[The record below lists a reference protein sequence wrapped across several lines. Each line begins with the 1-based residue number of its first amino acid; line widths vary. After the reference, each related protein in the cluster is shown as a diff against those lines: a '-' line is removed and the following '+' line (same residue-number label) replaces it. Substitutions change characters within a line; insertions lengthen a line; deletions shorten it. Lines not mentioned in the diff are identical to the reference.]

1 MKPVIKIGL
10 LGMGT
15 VGTGV
20 LKVLAKNGKDM
31 ETKIGRKIELGG
43 VLVRNLT
50 KKREIDIPPGLLTDN
65 PSDIL
70 DNPEIDIIVEVMGTI
85 DTAFEYIIRAFDNKK
100 VVVTA
105 NKDLIAVHGKE
116 LFEAADRNG
125 CDFFFEAS
133 VAGGIPIIRPLKECL
148 CGNKIS
154 IIMGIING
162 TTNYI
167 LTKMSRENTDFQEAL
182 ADAQR
187 LGYAEPDPTADI
199 EGYDAARKLAI
210 LASIGFNSRITYPDV
225 YVEGITQ
232 ITSYDIK
239 YAEELGYALKL
250 LGIAKG
256 NDTEVEVRV
265 HPVLIP
271 RTHPL
276 ASVYNEFNAIFVQGD
291 AVGETMFYGKG
302 AGELPTASAVVGD
315 IISAARNICFG
326 VKGRIGCT
334 CYDHKRIKPITEIY
348 SKYYIRISVK
358 DRPGVLASIAGV
370 FGNSNVSLA
379 SVIQKRLEGDL
390 AELVLITHQVEEAN
404 LRDALAVIEGLS
416 VVAEVGT
423 VLRVEGSE
431 F

>member
-1 MKPVIKIGL
+1 MNPAIKIGL

-20 LKVLAKNGKDM
+20 IKVLEKNSKDI
-31 ETKIGRKIELGG
+31 ETKVGRKIELGA
-43 VLVRNLT
+43 VLVRNLH
-50 KKREIDIPPGLLTDN
+50 KKRGVEIKPGLLTDN

-70 DNPEIDIIVEVMGTI
+70 DNPEIDIVVEVMGTI
-85 DTAFEYIIRAFDNKK
+85 EKAREYILRAFENKK
-100 VVVTA
+100 AVVTA
-105 NKDLIAVHGKE
+105 NKDLISVHGKE
-116 LFEAADRNG
+116 LFEAAEKNG
-125 CDFFFEAS
+125 CDLFFEAS

-154 IIMGIING
+154 MIMGIING

-167 LTKMSRENTDFQEAL
+167 LTKMDQEGRDFEEAL
-182 ADAQR
+182 AEAQD

-225 YVEGITQ
+225 YVEGITK
-232 ITSYDIK
+232 ITSYDTQ
-239 YAEELGYALKL
+239 YAAELGYTIKL
-250 LGIAKG
+250 LGIAKS
-256 NDTEVEVRV
+256 NEQEAEVRV
-265 HPVLIP
+265 HPVFIP
-271 RTHPL
+271 KTHPL

-315 IISAARNICFG
+315 IISAARNLCSG
-326 VKGRIGCT
+326 VHGKIGCT
-334 CYDHKRIKPITEIY
+334 CYKKKRIKPIQEIE
-348 SKYYIRISVK
+348 SEYYIRISVK

-370 FGNSNVSLA
+370 FGNTNVSLA

-390 AELVLITHQVEEAN
+390 AELVLITHKVKEAN
-404 LRDALAVIEGLS
+404 LRDALAIIEGLS
-416 VVAEVGT
+416 VVAEVGS
-423 VLRVEGSE
+423 VIRVEGSE
-431 F
+431 E